1 MRWSARGHGLRL
13 LTALFVLSVF
23 CGQGIFPRFAD
34 LHFDVAAEHGRVIVR
49 SVAPA
54 SAEAAAGLIPGMQ
67 LLAINGHK
75 IKNLAQVQE
84 SQIYWLWGGGPV
96 RLSVAS
102 GAGSRLITYRAERGP
117 VPWGRWVFIVIL
129 ALYFFCGVYIL
140 LQRWDSPS
148 AFWFGWT
155 MTLIGLLEAQVALPR
170 WIAMWET
177 RGHPLATVFRL
188 VGTAVAGLLL
198 PAVVYLIFRA
208 MGSMFSGAEGQ
219 LRRSRW
225 AGGYLGLLA
234 VTVAFNE
241 AAYFSPSFPNST
253 AANVAAIL
261 IGVCF
266 LTALFG
272 ARLLYHRAKNF
283 HRDVRTQR
291 LMNILRWAAWVS
303 FVPPL
308 VAETARALIGA
319 APASRVGTIIEFLP
333 LTLALYPLVVA
344 WAISRQRLFG
354 FQGLLRRSLQY
365 AFLSGGLGV
374 AYYVPLAVFGFMIG
388 NAGAGAGWLA
398 GGILGMAAT
407 IVGGR
412 LTRRRLHA
420 ALDRR
425 FFREAYEAEQVLGNL
440 GSQMGRYWERG
451 ALEAFVLEQMDAAL
465 HLSWA
470 GVYESGAPDAP
481 AQLGQYRVA
490 GEGVAGR
497 NQKSLPPPQVL
508 TPPPEA
514 GGAAASERTLV
525 YQPAPASRGGH
536 GTRAGDEAWNGAEAA
551 VGLRSHE
558 TWLGWML
565 LGPKLSEEPFTKRD
579 LGLIAA
585 VASQLAA
592 SLANVRLVAEVRKR
606 DRISQELLMA
616 REVQQRLLPQALPAV
631 EGLDLAVEYA
641 PAREVGGDYYDVFEL
656 EPGVVTLVVADV
668 AGKGFSAALLMA
680 NLQALV
686 RGAQARSAPL
696 EERVARINQQLARS
710 VLPGQFATLF
720 MAEMDAIRGKV
731 TYCNA
736 GHEPPLYARAQA
748 RREVALQAV
757 TASGP
762 MGASHARAPADEP
775 METLDAGGIPLGLF
789 PEASYESGT
798 VAYGPGDLLLVFTDG
813 ATDAMNAGEE
823 SFTRERL
830 GAELAQGVA
839 QEWDAARLVRHLRAA
854 IEGFTGARP
863 QFDDLTLLAARRR

>member
-1 MRWSARGHGLRL
+1 MS
-13 LTALFVLSVF
+13 VL

-34 LHFDVAAEHGRVIVR
+34 LHFDVADEHGRVVVR

-67 LLAINGHK
+67 LLAINGRK
-75 IKNLAQVQE
+75 ITNLAQVQQ

-96 RLSVAS
+96 RLSVKS
-102 GAGSRLITYRAERGP
+102 GVGSRLLVFRAEPGS
-117 VPWGRWVFIVIL
+117 VPWGRWVFIVVL

-140 LQRWDSPS
+140 LQRWDTPS

-155 MTLIGLLEAQVALPR
+155 MALIGLLEAQVAVPR
-170 WIAMWET
+170 WIAMWT
-177 RGHPLATVFRL
+177 AGGRPLATMFWL
-188 VGTAVAGLLL
+188 LGTAATGLLL
-198 PAVVYLIFRA
+198 PVVVYFIFRA
-208 MGSMFSGAEGQ
+208 MGAMFSGDEGQ
-219 LRRSRW
+219 LRPSRW
-225 AGGYLGLLA
+225 AVAYLVLLA
-234 VTVAFNE
+234 VTAACNE
-241 AAYFSPSFPNST
+241 TAYFSPSFPNS
-253 AANVAAIL
+253 AAADAAAIL

-272 ARLLYHRAKNF
+272 GRLLYRCADGLR
-283 HRDVRTQR
+283 RDVRTQR
-291 LMNILRWAAWVS
+291 LLTILRWAAWVS

-308 VAETARALIGA
+308 LAETARALIGA
-319 APASRVGTIIEFLP
+319 APPSHLGSIIEFLP
-333 LTLALYPLVVA
+333 LTLAIYPLVVA
-344 WAISRQRLFG
+344 WAIRRQRLFG
-354 FQGLLRRSLQY
+354 IQGLLRRSLQY

-374 AYYVPLAVFGFMIG
+374 AYYVPLAAFAFMIG
-388 NAGAGAGWLA
+388 NAGAGTGRLA
-398 GGILGMAAT
+398 GGITGMAVT

-412 LTRRRLHA
+412 LTRRRLHT

-440 GSQMGRYWERG
+440 GSQMGRFWERG

-490 GEGVAGR
+490 GEGASGR
-497 NQKSLPPPQVL
+497 KQRALPPPQIL

-514 GGAAASERTLV
+514 GGAAASEKTPV
-525 YQPAPASRGGH
+525 YQPAPASRGGP
-536 GTRAGDEAWNGAEAA
+536 GMRSGNEAWNGAEAA

-558 TWLGWML
+558 TWFGWML

-592 SLANVRLVAEVRKR
+592 ALANAELVAEVRKR

-616 REVQQRLLPQALPAV
+616 REVQQRLLPQELPAV

-720 MAEMDAIRGKV
+720 IAEMDAIRGIV

-757 TASGP
+757 TARGP
-762 MGASHARAPADEP
+762 TGASHARATADEP

-813 ATDAMNAGEE
+813 ATDAMNAGDE

-839 QEWDAARLVRHLRAA
+839 QEWDAAQLVRHLRAA
-854 IEGFTGARP
+854 IERFTGARP
-863 QFDDLTLLAARRR
+863 QFDDLTLLAARRRW